1 MEFIKKDQENQM
13 HKEEKRIW
21 WDNLKYDIGK
31 CAREYSRI
39 IQKIKKRKEEE
50 IRIELRD
57 ELSKEDFNIQKTV
70 MLEDKLREIEERKLK
85 VQ

>member
-39 IQKIKKRKEEE
+39 IQKIKKEK
-50 IRIELRD
+50 
-57 ELSKEDFNIQKTV
+57 KK
-70 MLEDKLREIEERKLK
+70 K
-85 VQ
+85 

>member
-1 MEFIKKDQENQM
+1 MEFIKKEQGNQM

-31 CAREYSRI
+31 YAREYSRI
-39 IQKIKKRKEEE
+39 IQKIKKRKEE

-57 ELSKEDFNIQKTV
+57 ELSKEDFNIQKNSNV
-70 MLEDKLREIEERKLK
+70 RGQIKRN
-85 VQ
+85 